1 MAALRP
7 RITFTPDPEVLAAL
21 DRIAVFRGVSKS
33 ELVNEYL
40 GYVLSPLQE
49 LADALAVLHEAQS
62 AVQEDSRSIVDHV
75 VSPQVEAAR
84 ATTDFISRRR
94 SAGPPSCNTGVTSS
108 ENGGNPRFSERA

>member
-1 MAALRP
+1 MATLRP
-7 RITFTPDPEVLAAL
+7 RITFTPDPEVLAVL

-40 GYVLSPLQE
+40 GYCLSPLQE
-49 LADALAVLHEAQS
+49 LADALAVLHEAQ
-62 AVQEDSRSIVDHV
+62 AALREDAHTIIEHV
-75 VSPQVEAAR
+75 VSPQVDAAR

-94 SAGPPSCNTGVTSS
+94 SAEPPSCNTGVTSS